1 MTAVPL
7 PATDGLEERPSVV
20 EQFDLSE
27 DKEKSIIDQHNE
39 QDLATKW
46 EIWAY
51 YACVAGA
58 LVLLKALADLENSYY
73 IGNNGLSLFSKYWI
87 PFRPIVQGFVS
98 SASGSRQ

>member
-1 MTAVPL
+1 MTAAPL

-39 QDLATKW
+39 QNLATKW

-51 YACVAGA
+51 YACVTGA
-58 LVLLKALADLENSYY
+58 LGVL
-73 IGNNGLSLFSKYWI
+73 
-87 PFRPIVQGFVS
+87 RPLLILTIVITSEITAFHCSVS
-98 SASGSRQ
+98 TWFLL